1 MQVYNVN
8 KKNKGISEM
17 IIKNFVGGHSLSI
30 FTDCEYDA
38 AIRKYR
44 GGYKIAEIP
53 FSGSML
59 SAKIRQEE
67 AESVNFE
74 GVSIPTNTP
83 QIFEDVDPI
92 PLEEECD
99 FCIVSAMYVA
109 ACKSLGIDTKR
120 LLTIG
125 APVVDEENRVI
136 GTCSLNRN

>member
-1 MQVYNVN
+1 M
-8 KKNKGISEM
+8 
-17 IIKNFVGGHSLSI
+17 
-30 FTDCEYDA
+30 
-38 AIRKYR
+38 
-44 GGYKIAEIP
+44 AEIP
-53 FSGSML
+53 FSGRML
-59 SAKIRQEE
+59 SAKRRQEA
-67 AESVNFE
+67 AEEINYE

-83 QIFEDVDPI
+83 QILEDVDPI
-92 PLEEECD
+92 PPEVECD